1 MHVVCPQVWAWHQ
14 DRIPKVAASLTKL
27 LCFFPFEPALFG
39 PPGTYGAF
47 RASFIGHPMVDVF
60 AEEDRNRAADGV
72 APGGVQVNDQLSRC
86 ADDWV
91 QLVPGS
97 TGQMRQEINPL
108 LAHRD
113 KTSRTV
119 SDDLDALQFTPR
131 SKFKKLEGKGD
142 ANSDPMREFFKNTQM

>member
-1 MHVVCPQVWAWHQ
+1 MARKKITSRAQ
-14 DRIPKVAASLTKL
+14 
-27 LCFFPFEPALFG
+27 FEDMIVKAL
-39 PPGTYGAF
+39 
-47 RASFIGHPMVDVF
+47 
-60 AEEDRNRAADGV
+60 ENRDGSV
-72 APGGVQVNDQLSRC
+72 APDVMMLVRKTAMDMFHLEQVDNQLALC

>member
-1 MHVVCPQVWAWHQ
+1 MTQKQIEDMIVSALEKRDGEVPLEVMLL
-14 DRIPKVAASLTKL
+14 VTKTAMDIHHL
-27 LCFFPFEPALFG
+27 
-39 PPGTYGAF
+39 
-47 RASFIGHPMVDVF
+47 M
-60 AEEDRNRAADGV
+60 
-72 APGGVQVNDQLSRC
+72 QVNDQLSRY

>member
-1 MHVVCPQVWAWHQ
+1 MPRKKIMTQKQIEDMIVSALEKRDGEVPLEVMLL
-14 DRIPKVAASLTKL
+14 VTKTAMDIHHL
-27 LCFFPFEPALFG
+27 
-39 PPGTYGAF
+39 
-47 RASFIGHPMVDVF
+47 M
-60 AEEDRNRAADGV
+60 
-72 APGGVQVNDQLSRC
+72 QVNEQLSRC

-131 SKFKKLEGKGD
+131 SKWKKIEGKGD
-142 ANSDPMREFFKNTQM
+142 ANNDPMREFFKNTQY